1 MSGEV
6 TVSKENGLAV
16 VVIDNPPL
24 NVLSHTIFQQLHSVF
39 TALERDDEAV
49 VVLLTTAGTRAF
61 IAGAD
66 IKEFPQLMG
75 NTDMKSAVMATHDIL
90 AYIAAFP
97 KPTIA
102 VLDGLTYGGG
112 CELALCCDLRIA
124 EEQAQ
129 IALPEVKLGLF
140 PGGGGTQRLPRLVG
154 DAKAK
159 EIMFT
164 GEPISAVQAER
175 IGLVNQIVPQGVG
188 MEAAKQMGVKI
199 AGYSLQS
206 LSRIKKAVDEGAD
219 LRLQDGIEREADL
232 FVEVFQ
238 SDDVREGVSAFLER
252 RPPVFRHR

>member
-6 TVSKENGLAV
+6 TVSKENGVAV

-24 NVLSHTIFQQLHSVF
+24 NVLSSTIFQQLQSVF
-39 TALERDDEAV
+39 TELEQDDEAV

-75 NTDMKSAVMATHDIL
+75 NPDMKTAVMATHNVL
-90 AYIAAFP
+90 TYIDDFP

-112 CELALCCDLRIA
+112 CELALACDLRIA

-159 EIMFT
+159 EMMYT
-164 GEPISAVQAER
+164 GEPISAAQAER
-175 IGLVNQIVPQGVG
+175 MGLVNQMVPQGAG
-188 MEAAKQMGVKI
+188 IQAAKEMGAKI
-199 AGYSLQS
+199 ARYSLQS
-206 LSRIKKAVDEGAD
+206 LARIKKAVDEGAD
-219 LRLQDGIEREADL
+219 LSLQDGIEREADL

-238 SDDVREGVSAFLER
+238 SEDVREGVAAFLER